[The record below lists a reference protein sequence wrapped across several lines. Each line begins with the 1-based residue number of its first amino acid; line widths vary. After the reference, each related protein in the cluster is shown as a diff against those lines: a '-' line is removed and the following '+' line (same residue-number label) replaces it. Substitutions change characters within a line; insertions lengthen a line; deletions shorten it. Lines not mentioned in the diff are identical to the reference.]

1 MELYTLYGVCACP
14 CVRIRGRHKYMHVC
28 VRIRLCHLQVPTP
41 TTLIV
46 IYLVARLAL
55 DALSEFAPFSK
66 VISVIYPRANVR
78 FSNGIG
84 DLCLCAARTKILS
97 RSRAR
102 SEHTHKHIYTPV
114 TTYPSTHTDI
124 PDTNGIK
131 TRCTRSVGRGI

>member
-1 MELYTLYGVCACP
+1 
-14 CVRIRGRHKYMHVC
+14 MHVC

-66 VISVIYPRANVR
+66 VISVICPRANVR

-84 DLCLCAARTKILS
+84 DLCLCAARTHKNTFSLA
-97 RSRAR
+97 RAL
-102 SEHTHKHIYTPV
+102 
-114 TTYPSTHTDI
+114 
-124 PDTNGIK
+124 
-131 TRCTRSVGRGI
+131 